1 MKAFLGRLGKHRQGP
16 PRGTLAVAGSVLF
29 GQFLLLLEPATI
41 FKFPGSSSA
50 KSLLTFPEIDTG
62 LKVMSPHYPHVIYR
76 VSTSLSASLLK
87 NCCLSR
93 MPKPGR
99 SPQDPRI
106 VSHHYLEL

>member
-1 MKAFLGRLGKHRQGP
+1 M
-16 PRGTLAVAGSVLF
+16 AGSFLF

-62 LKVMSPHYPHVIYR
+62 LKVMSPHYPHVIYL

-106 VSHHYLEL
+106 VIITWNYRSHRTLLTFPRMLELGDVLWPP